1 MSKIDQ
7 KKREKKEAL
16 LLSAFELFTEKGI
29 QNTSISEIVK
39 RAKMAKGTFYLYF
52 KDKFD
57 IRDQLIARQASA
69 LFDRA
74 NEELKL
80 NDESN
85 WVSLEECIVA
95 LATHIV
101 DQLNE
106 SWGVFSNIRIAG
118 MSNRNCMDIFE
129 ELLKQSGRKFRQQ
142 NLMIFMIVE
151 LVNATCY
158 NVILQ
163 KQPVTL
169 EELKPELNTA
179 ICGIISQFEI
189 ADTEQ
194 E

>member
-1 MSKIDQ
+1 
-7 KKREKKEAL
+7 
-16 LLSAFELFTEKGI
+16 
-29 QNTSISEIVK
+29 
-39 RAKMAKGTFYLYF
+39 MAKGTFYLYF

-106 SWGVFSNIRIAG
+106 SPVLLRFISKNLSWGVFSNIRIAG